1 MQYVTHFT
9 NKTKKVLAIFVDLEK
24 AFDMVWRQ
32 GLVEQLEKY
41 GINSF
46 HSAYACMRNTSFHSE
61 YAYVRSLGLP
71 WEIPCLF
78 IATEVIPQLNAT
90 G

>member
-41 GINSF
+41 GIKGN
-46 HSAYACMRNTSFHSE
+46 MLTS
-61 YAYVRSLGLP
+61 
-71 WEIPCLF
+71 
-78 IATEVIPQLNAT
+78 
-90 G
+90 

>member
-41 GINSF
+41 GIKGNMF
-46 HSAYACMRNTSFHSE
+46 NFINDFIHN
-61 YAYVRSLGLP
+61 RSITVKVNGH
-71 WEIPCLF
+71 
-78 IATEVIPQLNAT
+78 PQHALT
-90 G
+90 